1 MKFEFFFRLKHKW
14 HFTLFTSS
22 CLSLFELGILVYI
35 LERLAWSHINTYQSL
50 VWTYDHLFKY
60 IFIGFN
66 RALSDFQEA
75 SPPSEKLFA
84 QIEAQKVLF
93 SLIIISALISFR
105 HMVFAACNYEKGYY
119 SFCLFILLL
128 SYCFIAKC
136 NNKRNNKV
144 NFENFI
150 CKFWMA
156 KNKKYI

>member
-1 MKFEFFFRLKHKW
+1 MPSILNLVYVFSFIVIFIYLMKFEFFFRLKHKW

-105 HMVFAACNYEKGYY
+105 HMVLLPVIMKKVITSSEK
-119 SFCLFILLL
+119 SVVLLINILNQPKTLLFI
-128 SYCFIAKC
+128 
-136 NNKRNNKV
+136 
-144 NFENFI
+144 
-150 CKFWMA
+150 
-156 KNKKYI
+156 

>member
-105 HMVFAACNYEKGYY
+105 HMVLLPVIMKKVITSSEK
-119 SFCLFILLL
+119 SVVLLINILNQPKTLLFI
-128 SYCFIAKC
+128 
-136 NNKRNNKV
+136 
-144 NFENFI
+144 
-150 CKFWMA
+150 
-156 KNKKYI
+156 